1 MILFAKNNN
10 SYNNIDDRENN
21 SIFPLQARKWSRMT
35 PTKTLLATATR
46 LPNKREKCAK
56 IARKNVPSNNI
67 NVQYQQDI
75 VCKKIFRAN
84 AKLSF
89 RGHPGSGK
97 KVGNSRE
104 K

>member
-1 MILFAKNNN
+1 
-10 SYNNIDDRENN
+10 
-21 SIFPLQARKWSRMT
+21 
-35 PTKTLLATATR
+35 
-46 LPNKREKCAK
+46 
-56 IARKNVPSNNI
+56 
-67 NVQYQQDI
+67 VQYQQDI